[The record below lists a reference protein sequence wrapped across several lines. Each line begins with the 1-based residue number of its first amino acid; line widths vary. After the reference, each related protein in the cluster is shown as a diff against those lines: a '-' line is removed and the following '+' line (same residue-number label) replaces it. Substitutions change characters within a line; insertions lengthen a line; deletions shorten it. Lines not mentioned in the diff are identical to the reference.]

1 MLAQTHCLIP
11 INYITCETSEW
22 PLEGQSFQTHPQTV
36 HFISSTQ
43 TSTEHLNTEQ
53 TYTPD
58 TAERQPRIT
67 PELERKEKK
76 NLNISELIVLLLF

>member
-1 MLAQTHCLIP
+1 MLAQRHCLIP

-53 TYTPD
+53 KYPPD